1 MCGIAGLW
9 RLPGPDPLDRGRIQR
24 MALTLIPRGPDDF
37 GFLLADT
44 VHGEASAGQKL
55 DSDFVPGL
63 LLASRRLSILDLSV
77 AGRQPIANETDDIF
91 VVFNGAIHNYVELRR
106 ELEGFGHVFRSQTDT
121 EVIVHA
127 YEQWG
132 PDCANRFNG
141 MWAYAIWD
149 QKNRRLVCSRDRFG
163 IKPLVIARH
172 GGAFF
177 FGSEVKALLAA
188 GVPAEPNPRFLSQH
202 LSYSFFVPGDETPFA
217 NIGQV
222 PAGHNLIVTP
232 GGERLSRYWSYTDR
246 SEAYDYK
253 DPVACFQELL
263 DDAVRLRLRSDVPLA
278 ALLSGGIDSS
288 AVTVKAANHHDRFEA
303 FISAFPGY
311 VKDERH
317 HAERVARS
325 REIPLNVILY
335 DAKDLQQDIDSVTWA
350 MDMPPSIGQI
360 PARWRLLR
368 AVSRKARIVLE
379 GQGADELLGG
389 YPRRYLKPYVQ
400 SELASLRPWN
410 LIPRLPRLV
419 AAHHHRKRPWL
430 GRARRR
436 RARRQAFVTET
447 LLSPDLR
454 DMVRTA
460 GRETAGPAPD
470 LASKLHEK
478 LWRDH
483 AFDWLPHLL
492 HYGDAVSMAHSVE
505 SRMPF
510 LDHRLVE
517 FAFGLPF
524 DQIIRG
530 TETKHILRQA
540 VTAELPPQI
549 VQRRDKI
556 GYETPTERWIRERM
570 DSDIRPLLTSARV
583 RERGIFD
590 QHMLDQCLRQAATNS
605 SCAHLAFLCTGLESW
620 FRLCVD
626 GEGLANL
633 PFAAETRQL
642 PTINGPSVAEPA
654 VANATKV

>member
-9 RLPGPDPLDRGRIQR
+9 RLPGPDPLDRERIQR

-44 VHGEASAGQKL
+44 VHGRASAGQNL
-55 DSDFVPGL
+55 DSDFVPDL

-77 AGRQPIANETDDIF
+77 TGRQPIANETEDIF
-91 VVFNGAIHNYVELRR
+91 VVFNGAIHNYLELRQ
-106 ELEGFGHVFRSQTDT
+106 ELEGFGHVFQSHTDT

-188 GVPAEPNPRFLSQH
+188 GIPAEPNPRFLQQH
-202 LSYSFFVPGDETPFA
+202 LSYGFFVPGEETPFA

-222 PAGHNLIVTP
+222 PAGHNLVVTP

-246 SEAYDYK
+246 SEAYDYG

-288 AVTVKAANHHDRFEA
+288 AVTVKAANHQDRFEA

-311 VKDERH
+311 VKDEQH
-317 HAERVARS
+317 HAERVAHS
-325 REIPLNVILY
+325 RDIPLNVVLY

-360 PARWRLLR
+360 PARWRLLQ
-368 AVSRKARIVLE
+368 AVSQKARIVLE

-389 YPRRYLKPYVQ
+389 YPSRYLKPYAQ

-410 LIPRLPRLV
+410 LVPRLPRIV
-419 AAHHHRKRPWL
+419 AAHHRRKRPWL
-430 GRARRR
+430 GRAKRR
-436 RARRQAFVTET
+436 RARHEAFVPDT

-454 DMVRTA
+454 DLIQQAERA
-460 GRETAGPAPD
+460 DAGPAPD
-470 LASKLHEK
+470 LPSKLHEK

-492 HYGDAVSMAHSVE
+492 HYGDAISMAHSVE

-524 DQIIRG
+524 DQLVRG

-540 VTAELPPQI
+540 VAAELPREI

-556 GYETPTERWIRERM
+556 GYETPTDRWIRERM
-570 DSDIRPLLTSARV
+570 DSDIRPLPTSARV
-583 RERGIFD
+583 HERGVFD
-590 QHMLDQCLRQAATNS
+590 QQALDQCLRRAATDS
-605 SCAHLAFLCTGLESW
+605 SCAHLTFLCSGLESW

-633 PFAAETRQL
+633 PSATETRQP
-642 PTINGPSVAEPA
+642 PTALRSSAAEPA
-654 VANATKV
+654 TANATAV